1 MIYLHKILPVFLS
14 PIFIVLVLSVIG
26 LVTRR
31 RALVIAS
38 VCLLYL
44 ASMPIVS
51 EALFKR
57 VELTAERV
65 SPNEVPEADA
75 IIALSAG
82 MGWVKTKTGF
92 VERWPTPSRF
102 LGGFDLFMAGK
113 APLLVFTGGK
123 MPWQGG
129 DETEGE
135 VLKRYA
141 QLMQVPADKILVTD
155 KAENTEQEAL
165 GAQRLLQPDSKRII
179 LVTSAFHMERA
190 KKIFESLDFSVSPFP
205 VDSRVEGDALT
216 LMSFLPDPRALY
228 KTHTALHEML
238 GRLYYQLKYL

>member
-14 PIFIVLVLSVIG
+14 PIFIVLALSVIG

-31 RALVIAS
+31 RALVITS

-51 EALFKR
+51 EALFKQ
-57 VELTAERV
+57 VESTAERV

-75 IIALSAG
+75 IVALSAG

-92 VERWPTPSRF
+92 VAQWPIPSRF

-113 APLLVFTGGK
+113 APVLVFTGGK

-129 DETEGE
+129 AETEGD

-165 GAQRLLQPDSKRII
+165 GTQRLLQPSSKRII
-179 LVTSAFHMERA
+179 LVTSAFHMQRA
-190 KKIFESLDFSVSPFP
+190 KKIFERQGFSVFPFP
-205 VDSRVEGDALT
+205 VDSRAEGDALT

-228 KTHTALHEML
+228 ATHTALHEVL
-238 GRLYYQLKYL
+238 GRMYYQLKYS